1 MLVHSG
7 YNQEKKIQITK
18 SSNFIDRTALPGFF
32 LCIFRLPFVPEG
44 TCFQQV
50 GSSAVEE
57 GSQPSH
63 TRISDLQKVPARLSL
78 FLKGEK
84 IPALLYGGKGP
95 EYMPFSDFRPIP
107 SAYWPRAKIS
117 NHGKASTQVLFLY
130 RTIFSSHLHTSLF
143 KSLFS
148 NMCKYLSN
156 N

>member
-1 MLVHSG
+1 LYFQAPFRAWRNLFSA
-7 YNQEKKIQITK
+7 
-18 SSNFIDRTALPGFF
+18 SW
-32 LCIFRLPFVPEG
+32 IFCGGRY
-44 TCFQQV
+44 
-50 GSSAVEE
+50 
-57 GSQPSH
+57 QPSH

-107 SAYWPRAKIS
+107 SAYWPRAQIS

-130 RTIFSSHLHTSLF
+130 ITIFSSHLHTSLF

-148 NMCKYLSN
+148 TMCKYLSN